1 MTDSTVLAAA
11 LKAVYQPITAD
22 SVGQCVFVAGDAIR
36 LMAAHQWDRP
46 RVCQALRELVHDGLV
61 RSCPVRGFGGN
72 VHVYGLTT
80 AA

>member
-1 MTDSTVLAAA
+1 MNDSAILSTA

-22 SVGQCVFVAGDAIR
+22 SVGQCVFVAGDAVR
-36 LMAAHQWDRP
+36 LMSAHHWDRA
-46 RVCQALRELVHDGLV
+46 RVCQALRELVSEGLV